1 MWGLE
6 LVQMD
11 LNPKR
16 GYTTE
21 LTENVYFL
29 NDAKL
34 CEGNFNTQYEMFVM
48 GEILKIF
55 VPFLDVS
62 SETGFKQP

>member
-1 MWGLE
+1 M
-6 LVQMD
+6 M
-11 LNPKR
+11 PK
-16 GYTTE
+16 
-21 LTENVYFL
+21 LS
-29 NDAKL
+29 
-34 CEGNFNTQYEMFVM
+34 EGNFITQYEMFVM

>member
-1 MWGLE
+1 
-6 LVQMD
+6 MD

-48 GEILKIF
+48 GK
-55 VPFLDVS
+55 S
-62 SETGFKQP
+62 